1 MKRKNR
7 IPKHP
12 IDSSKVQRERDLSSM
27 ESINEIENEMADEP
41 DRGSIEA
48 VERDYE
54 GRSSDEEDG
63 AIPMDPA
70 DQDPIPGDA
79 LRRPSRPPRHNI

>member
-1 MKRKNR
+1 MKHKKR
-7 IPKHP
+7 P
-12 IDSSKVQRERDLSSM
+12 ILSSKAPAARDLSNM
-27 ESINEIENEMADEP
+27 ESINEIENDMADEP

-70 DQDPIPGDA
+70 DQDPVPEDA
-79 LRRPSRPPRHNI
+79 LRKPSRPPRHNI

>member
-1 MKRKNR
+1 MKRKKR
-7 IPKHP
+7 IPKNP
-12 IDSSKVQRERDLSSM
+12 NTSSDVASERDLSSM

-63 AIPMDPA
+63 AIPMDPV
-70 DQDPIPGDA
+70 DQDPLSEDA

>member
-1 MKRKNR
+1 MKHKNR
-7 IPKHP
+7 IPTDP
-12 IDSSKVQRERDLSSM
+12 IISNAGPEKDLSSI
-27 ESINEIENEMADEP
+27 ESINEIENELNEEG
-41 DRGSIEA
+41 DRESIEA

-79 LRRPSRPPRHNI
+79 LRKPSRPPRHNI

>member
-1 MKRKNR
+1 MKRKKR
-7 IPKHP
+7 P
-12 IDSSKVQRERDLSSM
+12 IITSNAPAERDLSSM
-27 ESINEIENEMADEP
+27 ESINEIENDMADEP

-70 DQDPIPGDA
+70 DQDPIPEDV
-79 LRRPSRPPRHNI
+79 LQRPSRPPRHNI

>member
-7 IPKHP
+7 IPKTP
-12 IDSSKVQRERDLSSM
+12 IISSKVAPKKDLFSV
-27 ESINEIENEMADEP
+27 ESIVDAAD
-41 DRGSIEA
+41 RASIEA

-63 AIPMDPA
+63 AIPMEPE
-70 DQDPIPGDA
+70 DA
-79 LRRPSRPPRHNI
+79 PRRPSRMPRHNPI

>member
-1 MKRKNR
+1 
-7 IPKHP
+7 
-12 IDSSKVQRERDLSSM
+12 M
-27 ESINEIENEMADEP
+27 ESVNEIENEMADET
-41 DRGSIEA
+41 DRESIEA

-70 DQDPIPGDA
+70 DQDPIPRDA
-79 LRRPSRPPRHNI
+79 LRKPSRPPRHNI

>member
-1 MKRKNR
+1 MKHKNR

-12 IDSSKVQRERDLSSM
+12 GISSKVSLEGNLSSM
-27 ESINEIENEMADEP
+27 ESVNEIENEMADET
-41 DRGSIEA
+41 DRESIEA

-70 DQDPIPGDA
+70 DQDPIPRDA
-79 LRRPSRPPRHNI
+79 LRKPSRPPRHNI